1 MSDECGGTPIPK
13 QKGKGVYVMGIAA
26 ATLLVSLSYLEPRI
40 HGLTLWLIFLLSG
53 FAALISVLKLR
64 SLIRGRG
71 WVFPRTDAALLTT
84 VVVGVWLH
92 LWFS

>member
-1 MSDECGGTPIPK
+1 
-13 QKGKGVYVMGIAA
+13 MGIAV
-26 ATLLVSLSYLEPRI
+26 ATLLPGLSCLEPRI
-40 HGLTLWLIFLLSG
+40 RGFKLGLIFLLSG

-71 WVFPRTDAALLTT
+71 WVFPRTEAALLTT
-84 VVVGVWLH
+84 VVIGVWLH